1 MTHLFQYENQDRIKE
16 FLRERICDDFE
27 LGFKNVSPKIRVQIS
42 PDVEARLRQNSPTN
56 LSSGKARDRIR
67 REDRLGRKLVT
78 RGLSLCFDLT
88 PFCHIFIMIV
98 KVRSKGVPPLTICH
112 KEDIVTGLWL
122 TRG

>member
-1 MTHLFQYENQDRIKE
+1 MILNWGSKMCPQKFAYKFHQMLKRV
-16 FLRERICDDFE
+16 CV
-27 LGFKNVSPKIRVQIS
+27 KN
-42 PDVEARLRQNSPTN
+42 APTN

-112 KEDIVTGLWL
+112 KEDVVTGLWL